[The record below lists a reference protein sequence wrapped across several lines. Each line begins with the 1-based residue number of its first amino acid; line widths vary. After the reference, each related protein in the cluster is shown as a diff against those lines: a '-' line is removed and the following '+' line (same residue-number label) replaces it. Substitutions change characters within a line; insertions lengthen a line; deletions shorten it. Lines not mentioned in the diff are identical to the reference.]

1 MVDGRD
7 TQTKS
12 IFSDK
17 ILCTLFPFDI
27 FLADE
32 GAICF
37 GKLCQR
43 ERERLLFIYIYFHS
57 RRAYDVCHDP
67 QSNVQLHD
75 TCCRYLHAGWGSALW

>member
-1 MVDGRD
+1 VVDGRD

-43 ERERLLFIYIYFHS
+43 EREITIYLYILSLEARVRRLS
-57 RRAYDVCHDP
+57 
-67 QSNVQLHD
+67 
-75 TCCRYLHAGWGSALW
+75 